1 MGSNQPSCQK
11 ASQSGKI
18 IMGTQA
24 LPSIS
29 LFPPRSMQD
38 TCFPAALNRHGVTE
52 WKRGP
57 HTLPRL
63 LYEWCIIYGGWS
75 NRVGRAFPSLV
86 NWKLLVFYPV
96 TLARATGYS
105 SQYESIVTRRIRYNT
120 KSVWTGNRARDRNT
134 NDTIWTNK
142 AKRYLWFEK
151 PSMICSGKVFT
162 ENFPH

>member
-1 MGSNQPSCQK
+1 MGSNQSSCQK
-11 ASQSGKI
+11 ASQSGNI

-29 LFPPRSMQD
+29 FFFHPAQCKTHVFPRCSID
-38 TCFPAALNRHGVTE
+38 TASPSGNEGHTPFP
-52 WKRGP
+52 
-57 HTLPRL
+57 L

-75 NRVGRAFPSLV
+75 NRVGRASPSLV

-120 KSVWTGNRARDRNT
+120 KMAYGREIEREIGIL
-134 NDTIWTNK
+134 TIP
-142 AKRYLWFEK
+142 FERTK
-151 PSMICSGKVFT
+151 PNGAFDLK
-162 ENFPH
+162 NQA